1 MPLVSSKAI
10 SNYFHISSIIQILH
24 NSIEDVYCVRQN
36 CGVVEFVQHIRIVG
50 ALYSYPVF
58 TSLSCLLL
66 ALLWAAVH
74 FTLIISRTQHTVCSS
89 VANMEIRG
97 EIKLAESFD
106 ARKFK

>member
-50 ALYSYPVF
+50 ALYSSPVF

-66 ALLWAAVH
+66 ALLWAGAFH
-74 FTLIISRTQHTVCSS
+74 ANYIEDTAHS
-89 VANMEIRG
+89 V
-97 EIKLAESFD
+97 
-106 ARKFK
+106 